1 MIFFTIYEKITNKKP
16 LNSASIKGLQDGVN
30 EVNAMPIVSVDLKFG
45 QEIKIKNKQKINPF
59 MAVGRFMNEKGFDF
73 VGVMSKLTPVAHKVF
88 WEMVKL
94 RDETTNVVLIDSSL
108 NTSSQN
114 AIISKGYRLLQEK
127 ELLIKIGKGMYMI
140 NPYAILPTFD
150 KCNEVN
156 LEWDKYN
163 AKKTTKKGE

>member
-1 MIFFTIYEKITNKKP
+1 
-16 LNSASIKGLQDGVN
+16 
-30 EVNAMPIVSVDLKFG
+30 MPIVSVDLKYG
-45 QEIKIKNKQKINPF
+45 QEIAIKNKSKINPF
-59 MAVGRFMNEKGFDF
+59 IAVGRLMNEKGFDF
-73 VGVMSKLTPVAHKVF
+73 VDVMSKLTPVAHKVF
-88 WEMVKL
+88 WEMVKI
-94 RDETTNVVLIDSSL
+94 RNENTNIVLVDSSKQ
-108 NTSSQN
+108 TSSQN

-163 AKKTTKKGE
+163 AKKRTKKGE